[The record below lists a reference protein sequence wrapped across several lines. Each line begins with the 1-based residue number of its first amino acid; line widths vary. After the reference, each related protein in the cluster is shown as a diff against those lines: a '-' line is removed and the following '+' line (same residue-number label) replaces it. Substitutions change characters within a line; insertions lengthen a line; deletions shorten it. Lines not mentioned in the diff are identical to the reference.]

1 MLVTVNGRE
10 ETMAERQPLSTYL
23 RLRGIAPEAFLIM
36 LNGRVLQRDQL
47 EEMVLQENDQLE
59 ILRLVGGG

>member
-1 MLVTVNGRE
+1 MVVTVNGQE
-10 ETMAERQPLSTYL
+10 ETMAERQLLATYL
-23 RLRGIAPEAFLIM
+23 CLKGIAPEAFLIM

-47 EEMVLQENDQLE
+47 EEIVLQENDQLE